1 MRMKTV
7 KAKVCKYDCKT
18 HKMEIVDEEMPIYTK
33 PKPIPLPQEV
43 HIKKI
48 AEEIIK
54 IKKWI
59 DEVSEKLNITSPDI
73 DIKQINN
80 IIEWYSNMYK

>member
-1 MRMKTV
+1 MKTV
-7 KAKVCKYDCKT
+7 KAKICRYDCRTGKI
-18 HKMEIVDEEMPIYTK
+18 EIVEEEIPIYPE
-33 PKPIPLPQEV
+33 PKPTPSPREV
-43 HIKKI
+43 HIKII

-80 IIEWYSNMYK
+80 IIEWYNNMYK